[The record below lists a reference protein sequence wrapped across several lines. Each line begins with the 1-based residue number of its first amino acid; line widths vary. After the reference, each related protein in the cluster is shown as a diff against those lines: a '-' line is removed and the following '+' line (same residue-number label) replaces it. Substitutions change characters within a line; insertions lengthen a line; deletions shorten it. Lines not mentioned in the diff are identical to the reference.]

1 MRPTQPLADL
11 LRRTARRIEAQH
23 LLFFDLEYRWNDSTR
38 CNCGLLVRQALDL
51 DEQGLRDQ
59 ISRGTWQRISK
70 SVFDNAEFEREPAS
84 LEPRRDPSMVPLD
97 LSQPGPVWA
106 STGLSLGFVFNHMAQ
121 LGFDRPEDFEQLED
135 LSHPVI
141 LARLQGRGEGRPRKD
156 HAPHVALYMR
166 EMADWIEEQLQV
178 QADRQ
183 TWIQTQ
189 ADLIAERVQT
199 YGWLDEALR
208 VDFPPILR
216 FPLPSGPNG
225 SADLGGSAD
234 ELDPL
239 S

>member
-1 MRPTQPLADL
+1 MRPTHPLADL

-23 LLFFDLEYRWNDSTR
+23 LLCFDLEYRWNDSSR

-70 SVFDNAEFEREPAS
+70 SVYHNAEWVRDTAS
-84 LEPRRDPSMVPLD
+84 LEPPLD
-97 LSQPGPVWA
+97 QRMEPLDRIQPGAVCS

-141 LARLQGRGEGRPRKD
+141 LARLQRKGEDRPQKD

-166 EMADWIEEQLQV
+166 EMANWIEEQLQV
-178 QADRQ
+178 QAKRQ
-183 TWIQTQ
+183 AMLQTQ
-189 ADLIAERVQT
+189 ADLITDRVQT
-199 YGWLDEALR
+199 YPWIDETIAGN
-208 VDFPPILR
+208 D
-216 FPLPSGPNG
+216 PSTPVWYGA
-225 SADLGGSAD
+225 ADLTNAPPFERND
-234 ELDPL
+234 QDLH
-239 S
+239 